1 MFNKGCYFFKIFVGF
16 NEYMRLQKFS
26 VIILAASLLG
36 ACATIPVEKRAGL
49 REEIN
54 QNAEKTITQLI
65 SKKPELQESIDTSI
79 GYFVGQISGTKIPVV
94 GAGSGIGMLYDRE
107 AETRTYMNIKRFG
120 VGVGLGAGKY
130 KGIILFQNREV
141 FEQFRAGIWKSKIGV
156 ESAVGEKTTSSISV
170 VDKGATLHLLPETG
184 AAVTASARLVSLS
197 VNEDLTD
204 TGISEVSYPNKGLSV
219 VDQQGEDA
227 PKIWDHK
234 LPFFAQKVI
243 DLGYDLPLPYGIG
256 LTYVKVDQDQLLDNL
271 WVGINGREKVPFEFV
286 SFANASSRNDSALLR
301 LDAWLFPFMNVF
313 AMLGKVDGNAPV
325 DIVLDGNG
333 MLDHLEI
340 TCSGFPPDP
349 LCNLLGDQ
357 TYTLPTINVSF
368 SGEAYGIG
376 TVLAGGW
383 NNWFVTVPFSFTYA
397 DLDGKD
403 IEGLVYTVTPR
414 FGRVFNLGS
423 KGNLALFAGGNYLKT
438 ELTVE
443 GQVSTPDGL
452 IVIDYTIEQSNKDRW
467 NLLLGYNWDFNKRW
481 AWTLEYDG
489 FIGSREA
496 FITSVTRRF

>member
-1 MFNKGCYFFKIFVGF
+1 
-16 NEYMRLQKFS
+16 MRLLKFS
-26 VIILAASLLG
+26 IIILAASLLG
-36 ACATIPVEKRAGL
+36 ACTTIPVEKRAGL

-65 SKKPELQESIDTSI
+65 NKKPELQESIDISV

-107 AETRTYMNIKRFG
+107 TGTRTYMDIKRLD
-120 VGVGLGAGKY
+120 VGVGLGAGKFR
-130 KGIILFQNREV
+130 GIVLFQNREV

-156 ESAVGEKTTSSISV
+156 ESAVGDKTTSIISV
-170 VDKGATLHLLPETG
+170 VDKGVTFHLLPETG
-184 AAVTASARLVSLS
+184 AVVTATARLVNLS
-197 VNEDLTD
+197 INEDLTD
-204 TGISEVSYPNKGLSV
+204 TGISEVSYPNRGLTV
-219 VDQQGEDA
+219 VDDQGEDA
-227 PKIWDHK
+227 PRIWDHK
-234 LPFFAQKVI
+234 LPFLAQKVI

-271 WVGINGREKVPFEFV
+271 WVGINGREKEPFEFV
-286 SFANASSRNDSALLR
+286 SFANASSRNDSVILK

-313 AMLGKVDGNAPV
+313 AMLGKIDGNAPV

-333 MLDHLEI
+333 MLDHLDI
-340 TCSGFPPDP
+340 TCSGLPPSP
-349 LCNLLGDQ
+349 LCALLQDK
-357 TYTLPTINVSF
+357 TFALPTINPSF
-368 SGEAYGIG
+368 SGETYGIG

-383 NNWFVTVPFSFTYA
+383 NNWFVTVPFNFTYV

-403 IEGLVYTVTPR
+403 TEGLAYTVTPR
-414 FGRVFNLGS
+414 FGRVFNLGT
-423 KGNLALFAGGNYLKT
+423 KGNLSLFAGGNYLKT

-467 NLLLGYNWDFNKRW
+467 NLLLGYNWDINKRW
-481 AWTLEYDG
+481 SWTLEYDG